1 MGEAGAAPEARGA
14 PAHGTGATSARE
26 ASAAPAT
33 SARRGRA
40 PRAGRA
46 LSLAAALA
54 TLAAPSVAAAQVSF
68 GQPGAGPP
76 PGASSPP
83 PGTPET
89 HAAPTSEESPIQTQE
104 PTLPEDPLEVPPA
117 VEKQI
122 GTNDVGE
129 WERGRAEEIQ
139 RDWYGLYYGEK
150 SGKYQFR
157 TLFPLWAERKM
168 PGDRATMVT
177 PLYYNRR
184 SKDVDADVLFPFF
197 WKLRS
202 ENTHTTIVGPFMHR
216 ESEGR
221 PASPG
226 RKAEPGR
233 HDNWL
238 APLFFE
244 GKSDDGSGYFHI
256 PPLLTFTHH
265 TARGGFNMVG
275 PLFCK
280 WKGGP
285 ACDARTADEIDLGLA
300 PLYFY
305 GRDESSEYEVIPPL
319 LHYYHYSDVG
329 DRSTNLWGPLLWQRS
344 REGNVFNVM
353 PFYWHSW
360 GKNYDRTTLFP
371 FFHYGYEGNSNL
383 LVTPLF
389 VKARGEEGESTF
401 ATWGYARYRGR
412 TELDMI
418 TPLFWQYRDPD
429 IGLERTF
436 LLPFYY
442 RNTSPRSDDLAVFP
456 FYGHFK
462 RHGLSDT
469 KWITPF
475 FRHTEDLTG
484 WQTDLY
490 PFFYSGR
497 DRSSTHLVV
506 APFVWDFASPTSR
519 STVILPFYYRFA
531 DERSV
536 SQLALNTFY
545 REQRVRSGK
554 EWEFH
559 FFPLFS
565 YGETP
570 NGHWWNVLYG
580 LAGYT
585 REGTMSK
592 MRALY
597 VPIRLSE

>member
-1 MGEAGAAPEARGA
+1 MTSEAMGAQGCSRGARGA
-14 PAHGTGATSARE
+14 PAGE
-26 ASAAPAT
+26 A
-33 SARRGRA
+33 RGRA
-40 PRAGRA
+40 RRAGAA

-54 TLAAPSVAAAQVSF
+54 ALAAPSVAAAQVGF
-68 GQPGAGPP
+68 GQPGMGPP
-76 PGASSPP
+76 PSSAPSKPP

-104 PTLPEDPLEVPPA
+104 PTLPEDPLAIPPQ
-117 VEKQI
+117 VKKQI
-122 GTNDVGE
+122 GTNDAGD
-129 WERGRAEEIQ
+129 WEVGRAAEIQ

-150 SGKYQFR
+150 SGSYQFR
-157 TLFPLWAERKM
+157 TLFPLWAERRM

-197 WKLRS
+197 WKLRDQ
-202 ENTHTTIVGPFMHR
+202 NTYTTIVGPFMHR
-216 ESEGR
+216 EREGR
-221 PASPG
+221 PAGPG

-265 TARGGFNMVG
+265 TAQSGFNLVG
-275 PLFCK
+275 PLFCS

-285 ACDARTADEIDLGLA
+285 ACDARSADKIDLGLA

-329 DRSTNLWGPLLWQRS
+329 DRSTNIWGPLMWQHS
-344 REGNVFNVM
+344 RKGDVFNVM

-429 IGLERTF
+429 IDLERTF

-442 RNTSPRSDDLAVFP
+442 RNTSPRSDDLVLFP
-456 FYGHFK
+456 FYGRFK

-469 KWITPF
+469 TWLTPLV
-475 FRHTEDLTG
+475 RHTQDLTG
-484 WQTDLY
+484 WETDIY

-497 DRSSTHLVV
+497 NRNSTHLVV
-506 APFVWDFASPTSR
+506 APFLWDFATPTSR
-519 STVILPFYYRFA
+519 TTLALPIYFRFA
-531 DERSV
+531 DQNSV
-536 SQLALNTFY
+536 TQVALNTFY
-545 REQRVRSGK
+545 REQRVRTGK

-559 FFPLFS
+559 FFPVFS
-565 YGETP
+565 VGETP
-570 NGHWWNVLYG
+570 NGHWWNLLYG

-597 VPIRLSE
+597 VPIQLSK

>member
-1 MGEAGAAPEARGA
+1 MSEPVRGARPDEAR
-14 PAHGTGATSARE
+14 S
-26 ASAAPAT
+26 
-33 SARRGRA
+33 RGRRRCSA
-40 PRAGRA
+40 PA

-54 TLAAPSVAAAQVSF
+54 VLAAPSVAAAQVGF
-68 GQPGAGPP
+68 GQPGMGPP
-76 PGASSPP
+76 PTSSPQQPP

-104 PTLPEDPLEVPPA
+104 PTLPEDPLAVPPSA
-117 VEKQI
+117 KKQI
-122 GTNDVGE
+122 GTNDPGE

-139 RDWYGLYYGEK
+139 RDWYGLYYGER
-150 SGKYQFR
+150 SGDYQFR
-157 TLFPLWAERKM
+157 TVVPFWAERKM

-177 PLYYNRR
+177 PFYYNRR

-197 WKLRS
+197 WKLRDQ
-202 ENTHTTIVGPFMHR
+202 NTHTTIVGPFMHR

-265 TARGGFNMVG
+265 TARSGFNMVG
-275 PLFCK
+275 PLFCS
-280 WKGGP
+280 WRGGP
-285 ACDARTADEIDLGLA
+285 ACDARSADKIDLGLA

-329 DRSTNLWGPLLWQRS
+329 DRSTNLWGPLLWQHS
-344 REGNVFNVM
+344 RKGDVFNVM

-360 GKNYDRTTLFP
+360 GKNHDRTTLFP
-371 FFHYGYEGNSNL
+371 FFHYGVEGNSNL
-383 LVTPLF
+383 LITPLF

-429 IGLERTF
+429 IDLERTM

-442 RNTSPRSDDLAVFP
+442 RNTSPRSDDLALFP
-456 FYGHFK
+456 LYGRFK

-469 KWITPF
+469 TWLTPF
-475 FRHTEDLTG
+475 IRHTKDLTG
-484 WQTDLY
+484 WETDIY

-497 DRSSTHLVV
+497 DRNSTHLVV
-506 APFVWDFASPTSR
+506 APFLWDFASPSSR
-519 STVILPFYYRFA
+519 TTVVLPLFFRFA
-531 DERSV
+531 DQNSV
-536 SQLALNTFY
+536 TQLALNTFY
-545 REQRVRSGK
+545 KEQRVRRGK

-559 FFPLFS
+559 FFPVFS

-570 NGHWWNVLYG
+570 DGHWWNLLYG

-585 REGTMSK
+585 RQGTMSK

-597 VPIRLSE
+597 VPIQLSD

>member
-1 MGEAGAAPEARGA
+1 MQ
-14 PAHGTGATSARE
+14 S
-26 ASAAPAT
+26 
-33 SARRGRA
+33 RRCRRA
-40 PRAGRA
+40 CAA
-46 LSLAAALA
+46 LSLAAA
-54 TLAAPSVAAAQVSF
+54 LAAPSVAAAQIGF

-76 PGASSPP
+76 PTSSSPP

-89 HAAPTSEESPIQTQE
+89 HAAPTTTGESPIQTQE
-104 PTLPEDPLEVPPA
+104 PTLPQDPLAVPPA
-117 VEKQI
+117 VKKQI
-122 GTNDVGE
+122 GTNDPGE
-129 WERGRAEEIQ
+129 WEVGRAEEIQ
-139 RDWYGLYYGEK
+139 RDWYGLYYGER
-150 SGKYQFR
+150 SGSYQFR

-197 WKLRS
+197 WKLRD
-202 ENTHTTIVGPFMHR
+202 ENTYTTVVGPFMHR
-216 ESEGR
+216 ESAGR

-265 TARGGFNMVG
+265 TARGGFNLVG
-275 PLFCK
+275 PLFCS

-285 ACDARTADEIDLGLA
+285 ACDTRSADDIDLGLA

-329 DRSTNLWGPLLWQRS
+329 DRSTNLWGPLLWQHS
-344 REGNVFNVM
+344 REGDVFNVM

-371 FFHYGYEGNSNL
+371 LFHYGYKGNSSL

-429 IGLERTF
+429 IDLTRTF

-442 RNTSPRSDDLAVFP
+442 RNTEPRSDDIAVFP
-456 FYGHFK
+456 FYGRFK

-469 KWITPF
+469 TWITPF
-475 FRHTEDLTG
+475 FRHTKDLTG
-484 WQTDLY
+484 WETDIY
-490 PFFYSGR
+490 PFFYAGR
-497 DRSSTHLVV
+497 NRSSTHLVV
-506 APFVWDFASPTSR
+506 APFLWDFASPTSR
-519 STVILPFYYRFA
+519 TTLALPFYYRFA
-531 DERSV
+531 DENSV

-545 REQRVRSGK
+545 REQKVRGGT

-559 FFPLFS
+559 FFPVFS

-570 NGHWWNVLYG
+570 QGHWWNLLYG

-585 REGTMSK
+585 REGTMTK

-597 VPIRLSE
+597 VPIKLSE

>member
-1 MGEAGAAPEARGA
+1 MTSEAMGARGCSRGARGA
-14 PAHGTGATSARE
+14 PAGEG
-26 ASAAPAT
+26 
-33 SARRGRA
+33 RGRA
-40 PRAGRA
+40 RRARSA

-54 TLAAPSVAAAQVSF
+54 ALAAPSVAAAQLGF
-68 GQPGAGPP
+68 GQPGMTQPP
-76 PGASSPP
+76 PASAPPKPP

-104 PTLPEDPLEVPPA
+104 PTLPEDPLAVPPA
-117 VEKQI
+117 VKKQI

-129 WERGRAEEIQ
+129 WERGRAAEIQ
-139 RDWYGLYYGEK
+139 RDWYGPYYSER
-150 SGKYQFR
+150 SGSYQFR
-157 TLFPLWAERKM
+157 TLFPLWAERRM

-197 WKLRS
+197 WKLRD
-202 ENTHTTIVGPFMHR
+202 ENTYTTIVGPFMHR

-244 GKSDDGSGYFHI
+244 GKRDDGSGYFHI

-265 TARGGFNMVG
+265 TAQSGFNLVG
-275 PLFCK
+275 PLFCS

-285 ACDARTADEIDLGLA
+285 ACDTRSADKIDLGLA

-305 GRDESSEYEVIPPL
+305 GHDESSEYEVIPPL

-329 DRSTNLWGPLLWQRS
+329 DRSTNVWGPLMWQHS
-344 REGNVFNVM
+344 RKGDVFNVM

-371 FFHYGYEGNSNL
+371 FFHYGYEGNKSL

-389 VKARGEEGESTF
+389 LKARGEEGESTF

-429 IGLERTF
+429 IDLERTF

-442 RNTSPRSDDLAVFP
+442 RNTSPRSDDLVLFP
-456 FYGHFK
+456 FYGRFK

-469 KWITPF
+469 TWLTPLV
-475 FRHTEDLTG
+475 RHTRDLTG
-484 WQTDLY
+484 WETDIY

-497 DRSSTHLVV
+497 NRDSTHLVV
-506 APFVWDFASPTSR
+506 APFLWDFASPTSR
-519 STVILPFYYRFA
+519 TTVALPFFFRFA
-531 DERSV
+531 DPNSV
-536 SQLALNTFY
+536 TQVALNTVY
-545 REQRVRSGK
+545 REHRVRNGK

-559 FFPLFS
+559 LVPLFS

-570 NGHWWNVLYG
+570 DGHWWNVLFG

-585 REGTMSK
+585 RAGTAAK

-597 VPIRLSE
+597 IPIQLSQ